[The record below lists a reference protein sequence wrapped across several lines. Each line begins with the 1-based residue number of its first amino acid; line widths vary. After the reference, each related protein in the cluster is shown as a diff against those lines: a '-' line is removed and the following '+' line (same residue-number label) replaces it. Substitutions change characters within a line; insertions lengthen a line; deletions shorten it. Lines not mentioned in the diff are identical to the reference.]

1 MNALIL
7 AVLSGLP
14 LMKPALS
21 RVEIREVRAG
31 KAGECSIAVSVLVP
45 GAPGAPGVRHATA
58 GEAVIATAPL
68 RTTGDASKLSE
79 PDAASTKETIVA
91 GELEIELRVAAPHG
105 CVVSAAGAG
114 SQEQLLMP
122 VVAVLP
128 PGRYQVTFYLAKLSE
143 HPFLELACTS
153 LSAVPRSSGA
163 TKKAPRKD

>member
-21 RVEIREVRAG
+21 RVEIREVRAE
-31 KAGECSIAVSVLVP
+31 KAGECSIAVSVLV
-45 GAPGAPGVRHATA
+45 PGAPGVRHATA

-68 RTTGDASKLSE
+68 RSAGDASKLSE

-105 CVVSAAGAG
+105 CLVSAAGAG

-153 LSAVPRSSGA
+153 LSAVPVSSDA
-163 TKKAPRKD
+163 TKKARRKD